1 MSDAPLPD
9 LDDGLL
15 DDAGL
20 DALLTDLS
28 ALAEGIDVRVKVTPG
43 HSAPG
48 TLPDAVAA
56 LRDGTA
62 RAMQVSYR
70 YRGQAWIDTVMRAPE
85 GWRVVRFNPQG

>member
-1 MSDAPLPD
+1 MSDPPLPD

-20 DALLTDLS
+20 DALITDLS
-28 ALAEGIDVRVKVTPG
+28 ALAEELSVRAKGSLG

-70 YRGQAWIDTVMRAPE
+70 YRGQIWIDTVMRAPK
-85 GWRVVRFNPQG
+85 GWRVVRFNPQP